1 MESYCMLLSRKY
13 NEQKYHPY
21 ESFAYTA
28 VVTVA
33 RATAD
38 CPSFSQQLLILIL

>member
-1 MESYCMLLSRKY
+1 MESYCMLLSQKY

-28 VVTVA
+28 VITVA
-33 RATAD
+33 QATLGSVQVFLNN
-38 CPSFSQQLLILIL
+38 C